1 VAKLTINKNV
11 AKLKIIELA
20 IYASL
25 FSIFNKNEIPAL
37 FLDKKGRFSKL
48 RILILASK
56 NFIEMRTGID
66 AIAFDVAKIHL
77 SIQTLAKARNIE
89 PEKLEKGLGLIN
101 MTLPD
106 SYQDTVVFG
115 ANALTKLV
123 LENDIDLGEISRI
136 YVGTESGID
145 NSKPIASFLIALM
158 EEKFGENILS
168 ECDAVDFTFACI
180 GGVDALQNCLDFI
193 RLNPDKKAIVVTA
206 DIAKYDL
213 NSTGEYTQGAGAL
226 AMLITSSPRIIAFDN
241 NWAVSTKG
249 VFDFFKPYHHLSKK
263 EITGNNDNEPWLG
276 NLESEI
282 EIHKDQPVFDGQYSN
297 QCYTDRTRD
306 AYFSLKNLKNTEAS
320 LYGSWENIIMHL
332 PYAFQGRRMLPEI
345 YALDS
350 NRKIL
355 SGDEDAAEY
364 QTKLKELSKTEAY
377 KAFVVK
383 KLQPAEL
390 ASSLIGNLYTGSI
403 FMGLLSTLANASDKN
418 ISLEGK
424 KIGFLAYGS
433 GSKSKV
439 FEGTMQLD
447 WKSVVANVKL
457 FENLAQSLAID
468 FETYEKLHKKELKNP
483 VRTPKQE
490 WVLDRI
496 EKEIPNLIGARYYK
510 WAE

>member
-1 VAKLTINKNV
+1 
-11 AKLKIIELA
+11 
-20 IYASL
+20 
-25 FSIFNKNEIPAL
+25 
-37 FLDKKGRFSKL
+37 
-48 RILILASK
+48 
-56 NFIEMRTGID
+56 MRTGID
-66 AIAFDVAKIHL
+66 ALAFDVSKIHL

-106 SYQDTVVFG
+106 VHQDTVVLG
-115 ANALTKLV
+115 ANALTKLI
-123 LENDIDLGEISRI
+123 LENDIDLSEISRI

-158 EEKFGENILS
+158 EQKFGENVLA

-180 GGVDALQNCLDFI
+180 GGVDALQNCLDFV
-193 RLNPDKKAIVVTA
+193 RLYPDKKAIVVTT

-226 AMLITSSPRIIAFDN
+226 AMLISSNPRIIAFDN
-241 NWAVSTKG
+241 QWTVSTKG
-249 VFDFFKPYHHLSKK
+249 VFDFFKPYRHVSKE
-263 EITGNNDNEPWLG
+263 EITGDANNEPWLD

-306 AYFSLKNLKNTEAS
+306 AYFSLKDLKNTEDS
-320 LYGSWENIIMHL
+320 LYHSWENIIMHL

-345 YALDS
+345 YALDAHK
-350 NRKIL
+350 KIL
-355 SGDEDAAEY
+355 SGDEDAVEY
-364 QTKLKELSKTEAY
+364 QNKLKELSKTDAY
-377 KAFVVK
+377 KAFVAK
-383 KLQPAEL
+383 KLQPAEF

-403 FMGLLSTLANASDKN
+403 FMGLLSTLANASDKK
-418 ISLEGK
+418 IELEGK

-439 FEGTMQLD
+439 FEGVVQLD
-447 WKSVVANVKL
+447 WKSATAKVQL
-457 FENLAQSLAID
+457 FENLKKSVEID
-468 FETYEKLHKKELKNP
+468 FETYEKLHKKELKTS
-483 VRTPKQE
+483 VLQPKQE

-510 WAE
+510 WME

>member
-1 VAKLTINKNV
+1 
-11 AKLKIIELA
+11 
-20 IYASL
+20 
-25 FSIFNKNEIPAL
+25 
-37 FLDKKGRFSKL
+37 
-48 RILILASK
+48 
-56 NFIEMRTGID
+56 MRTGID

-106 SYQDTVVFG
+106 VHQDTVVLG

-123 LENDIDLGEISRI
+123 LQNNIDLNEISRI

-158 EEKFGENILS
+158 EQKFGENSLA

-180 GGVDALQNCLDFI
+180 GGVDALQNCLDFV
-193 RLNPDKKAIVVTA
+193 RLNPDKKAIVVTT

-226 AMLITSSPRIIAFDN
+226 AMLVTSSPRIIAFDN
-241 NWAVSTKG
+241 NWTVSTKG
-249 VFDFFKPYHHLSKK
+249 VFDFFKPYHHLSK
-263 EITGNNDNEPWLG
+263 EAITGNKNNESWFG

-306 AYFSLKNLKNTEAS
+306 AYFALKNLKNSEES
-320 LYGSWENIIMHL
+320 LYTTWEKIIMHL

-345 YALDS
+345 YALDAHK
-350 NRKIL
+350 KIL
-355 SGDEDAAEY
+355 SGNEDASEF
-364 QTKLKELSKTEAY
+364 QNKLKELSKTEAY
-377 KAFVVK
+377 KAFVAK

-403 FMGLLSTLANASDKN
+403 FMGLLSTLANASEKN
-418 ISLEGK
+418 LSLEGK

-439 FEGTMQLD
+439 FEGVIQLD
-447 WKSVVANVKL
+447 WKSAIADVKL
-457 FENLAQSLAID
+457 FETLAES
-468 FETYEKLHKKELKNP
+468 F
-483 VRTPKQE
+483 
-490 WVLDRI
+490 
-496 EKEIPNLIGARYYK
+496 
-510 WAE
+510 